1 MLYVE
6 KDSLGGDKMKKD
18 KKVIFLI
25 CLTLGML
32 AYNLFFSAIQ
42 LTDYNKRKA
51 SGDAHWL
58 MVEERILDIENEV
71 NTLKDE
77 FRIFNNIE

>member
-1 MLYVE
+1 MLIQVGKKVRHYQSYLHVE

-25 CLTLGML
+25 CLTLGIL

-51 SGDAHWL
+51 SGIPTGLWL
-58 MVEERILDIENEV
+58 RKEY
-71 NTLKDE
+71 
-77 FRIFNNIE
+77 